1 MNYIIDK
8 NTKIKFN
15 ETQALLKAAGV
26 SPVDSIKFTL
36 TKDGAKFEILE
47 DSKAV
52 EIMTLIA
59 NGYREVKEF
68 YFSPDNNEI
77 VYIGLYDNLTE
88 GLFRIFLGII
98 DLLECKEEF
107 DHNYKI
113 IQKASCDRN
122 AVALSSFIN
131 VYPKTFEE
139 PIEPFLKMVY
149 ATNRLGCISLHKGDN
164 LEECRIDGNNFRV
177 VYTGHDDG
185 DNKIAI
191 TYFMVNSPKDKEDYC
206 IAYDEYK
213 SENPFA

>member
-47 DSKAV
+47 DSKTV
-52 EIMTLIA
+52 EIMTLFA

-77 VYIGLYDNLTE
+77 VYIGLYDNFTE
-88 GLFRIFLGII
+88 GLFRILLGII
-98 DLLECKEEF
+98 DLLDCKEEF

-113 IQKASCDRN
+113 IQKVSCDRN
-122 AVALSSFIN
+122 VGALASFIN
-131 VYPKTFEE
+131 IYPKTFEE

-149 ATNRLGCISLHKGDN
+149 ATNRVSCVSLRN
-164 LEECRIDGNNFRV
+164 LEECRIDGTYFRV